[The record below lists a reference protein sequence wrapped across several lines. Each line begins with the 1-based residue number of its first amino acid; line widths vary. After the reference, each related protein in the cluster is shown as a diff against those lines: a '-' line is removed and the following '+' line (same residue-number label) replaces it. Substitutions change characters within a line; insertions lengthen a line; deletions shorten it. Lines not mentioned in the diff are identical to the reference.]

1 MKRQPFRRLAMS
13 YTVNEVGDWLG
24 MVALAVLVFDQ
35 TGSVMAV
42 TALFLSTKFVP
53 ALIAPVLVTRSER
66 PHPSRSLPLIYVL
79 EAIAFAAL
87 ALLAVN
93 FSLILVLLIAIV
105 DGALSLT
112 GRALTRAV
120 VASLLR
126 PAGELRSGNAILNV
140 AFTGGAALG
149 PGIAGLVVAAFS
161 VQAAL
166 LLNAVSFLIV
176 AGLLFATPGLPRPDT
191 DPGHLADRLRAGLS
205 YITSHRTLRALMGA
219 QAVAFVFFAAVI
231 PVEVVYAKETLM
243 AGDSGYGIL
252 LASWGVGM
260 VLGSL
265 TFAALRGGR
274 LGVLLAVSTIAVG
287 IAYLGLAA
295 APTLL
300 VACIASIVGGTGN
313 GIQWVSAVSAVQEL
327 TRDSMQARV
336 MGVLESVSAAMPGL
350 GFLAG
355 GLIAATFAPR
365 AAFLFAGAG
374 AIAVVLV
381 AIPLLK
387 RYWVGEGYGPEPRTE
402 P

>member
-1 MKRQPFRRLAMS
+1 MRRQPFRRLAIS
-13 YTVNEVGDWLG
+13 YTVNEIGDWLG

-35 TGSVMAV
+35 TGSVLAV
-42 TALFLSTKFVP
+42 TALFLSTRFVP
-53 ALIAPVLVTRSER
+53 ALIAPVLVTRAER
-66 PHPSRSLPLIYVL
+66 PRPSRSLPALYAL
-79 EAIAFAAL
+79 EAGAFVGL
-87 ALLAVN
+87 ALLATN
-93 FSLILVLLIAIV
+93 FSLVLVLMIAVI

-120 VASLLR
+120 VAGLLA

-149 PGIAGLVVAAFS
+149 PGIAGLVVATFS

-166 LLNAVSFLIV
+166 LLNAASFLIV
-176 AGLLFATPGLPRPDT
+176 AALLFATPGLPRPHT
-191 DPGHLADRLRAGLS
+191 DPGHLVTRLRAGLS
-205 YITSHRTLRALMGA
+205 YVARHRALRALMGA

-231 PVEVVYAKETLM
+231 PVEVVYAKETLN

-265 TFAALRGGR
+265 TFAALRRGR
-274 LGVLLAVSTIAVG
+274 LAVLLAISTIAVG
-287 IAYLGLAA
+287 IAYLGMAA

-300 VACIASIVGGTGN
+300 IACLASIVGGTGN
-313 GIQWVSAVSAVQEL
+313 GVQWVSAVSAVQEL

-355 GLIAATFAPR
+355 GLVAASFDPR
-365 AAFLFAGAG
+365 AAFFFAGAG
-374 AIAVVLV
+374 AIAVVFIAV
-381 AIPLLK
+381 PLLK
-387 RYWVGEGYGPEPRTE
+387 RYWVGEGYGPEPRTD

>member
-1 MKRQPFRRLAMS
+1 MKRQAFRRLALS

-24 MVALAVLVFDQ
+24 IVALAVLVFDQ

-42 TALFLSTKFVP
+42 TALFLGTKFIP
-53 ALIAPVLVTRSER
+53 ALAAPLLVTRAER
-66 PHPSRSLPLIYVL
+66 PHPNRALPAIYVM
-79 EAIAFAAL
+79 EAIAFAGL
-87 ALLAVN
+87 ALLAMN
-93 FSLILVLLIAIV
+93 FSLALVLLIAIV

-140 AFTGGAALG
+140 AFTGGAAIG

-166 LLNAVSFLIV
+166 LLNSISFLIV
-176 AGLLFATPGLPRPDT
+176 ACLLFATSGLPRPDT
-191 DPGHLADRLRAGLS
+191 DPGQVLDRLRAGLS
-205 YITSHRTLRALMGA
+205 YVAGHRALRALMGA
-219 QAVAFVFFAAVI
+219 QAAAFIFFAAVI
-231 PVEVVYAKETLM
+231 PVEVVYAKETLS

-265 TFAALRGGR
+265 AFAALRRGR
-274 LGVLLAVSTIAVG
+274 LGVLLAVSTLAVG
-287 IAYLGLAA
+287 IAYLGMAA

-300 VACIASIVGGTGN
+300 VACISSVIGGTGN
-313 GIQWVSAVSAVQEL
+313 GVQWVSAVSATQEL

-355 GLIAATFAPR
+355 GLVASGFAPR
-365 AAFLFAGAG
+365 AAFLFAGSG
-374 AIAVVLV
+374 AIAVVIAAVPVLR
-381 AIPLLK
+381 
-387 RYWVGEGYGPEPRTE
+387 RYWIGEGYGPEPRTD